1 MKEYKGL
8 EENDLKVIQIALNKL
23 PITGA
28 EAQMMV
34 GIQQK
39 IQMEIELLKTPKR
52 GRPKKT
58 VYTPRVVEVQKDN
71 KILSFIVSA
80 HLGVPYPAAAITWD
94 SPDKASNPSK
104 RVALE

>member
-1 MKEYKGL
+1 MTEYKGL

-39 IQMEIELLKTPKR
+39 IQMELEFLKTPKR
-52 GRPKKT
+52 GRPKKGDT
-58 VYTPRVVEVQKDN
+58 IIK
-71 KILSFIVSA
+71 
-80 HLGVPYPAAAITWD
+80 G
-94 SPDKASNPSK
+94 
-104 RVALE
+104 

>member
-39 IQMEIELLKTPKR
+39 IQMELEFLKTPKR
-52 GRPKKT
+52 GRPKKGDT
-58 VYTPRVVEVQKDN
+58 IIK
-71 KILSFIVSA
+71 
-80 HLGVPYPAAAITWD
+80 G
-94 SPDKASNPSK
+94 
-104 RVALE
+104 

>member
-28 EAQMMV
+28 EAPMMV

-39 IQMEIELLKTPKR
+39 IQMEIEFLKTPKR
-52 GRPKKT
+52 GRPKKGDT
-58 VYTPRVVEVQKDN
+58 IIK
-71 KILSFIVSA
+71 
-80 HLGVPYPAAAITWD
+80 G
-94 SPDKASNPSK
+94 
-104 RVALE
+104 

>member
-39 IQMEIELLKTPKR
+39 IQMEIEFLKTPKR
-52 GRPKKT
+52 CRPKKGDT
-58 VYTPRVVEVQKDN
+58 IIK
-71 KILSFIVSA
+71 
-80 HLGVPYPAAAITWD
+80 G
-94 SPDKASNPSK
+94 
-104 RVALE
+104 

>member
-39 IQMEIELLKTPKR
+39 IQMEIEFLKTPKR
-52 GRPKKT
+52 GRTKKGDT
-58 VYTPRVVEVQKDN
+58 
-71 KILSFIVSA
+71 KIK
-80 HLGVPYPAAAITWD
+80 G
-94 SPDKASNPSK
+94 
-104 RVALE
+104 

>member
-34 GIQQK
+34 GIQQN
-39 IQMEIELLKTPKR
+39 IQMEIEFLKTPKR
-52 GRPKKT
+52 GRPKKGDT
-58 VYTPRVVEVQKDN
+58 IIK
-71 KILSFIVSA
+71 
-80 HLGVPYPAAAITWD
+80 G
-94 SPDKASNPSK
+94 
-104 RVALE
+104 

>member
-1 MKEYKGL
+1 MQEYKGL

-39 IQMEIELLKTPKR
+39 IQMELDFLKTPKR
-52 GRPKKT
+52 GRPKKGDT
-58 VYTPRVVEVQKDN
+58 IIK
-71 KILSFIVSA
+71 
-80 HLGVPYPAAAITWD
+80 G
-94 SPDKASNPSK
+94 
-104 RVALE
+104 

>member
-39 IQMEIELLKTPKR
+39 IQMELDFLKTPKK
-52 GRPKKT
+52 GRPKKGDT
-58 VYTPRVVEVQKDN
+58 IIK
-71 KILSFIVSA
+71 
-80 HLGVPYPAAAITWD
+80 G
-94 SPDKASNPSK
+94 
-104 RVALE
+104 

>member
-8 EENDLKVIQIALNKL
+8 EENDLKVIQIALTKL

-39 IQMEIELLKTPKR
+39 IQMEIEFLKTPKR
-52 GRPKKT
+52 GRPKKGDT
-58 VYTPRVVEVQKDN
+58 IIK
-71 KILSFIVSA
+71 
-80 HLGVPYPAAAITWD
+80 G
-94 SPDKASNPSK
+94 
-104 RVALE
+104 

>member
-39 IQMEIELLKTPKR
+39 IQMEIEFLKTPKR
-52 GRPKKT
+52 GRPKKGET
-58 VYTPRVVEVQKDN
+58 IIK
-71 KILSFIVSA
+71 
-80 HLGVPYPAAAITWD
+80 G
-94 SPDKASNPSK
+94 
-104 RVALE
+104 

>member
-39 IQMEIELLKTPKR
+39 IQMEIEFLKTPKR
-52 GRPKKT
+52 GRPKKGDT
-58 VYTPRVVEVQKDN
+58 IIK
-71 KILSFIVSA
+71 
-80 HLGVPYPAAAITWD
+80 G
-94 SPDKASNPSK
+94 
-104 RVALE
+104 